1 MLDTKWDMD
10 EALRVRG
17 EEERAEGQKEMA
29 ALLTG
34 VFSWVKEEFG
44 IAKAAEIMENP
55 EECASYMDKFR
66 KSPDYSRFMG
76 V

>member
-1 MLDTKWDMD
+1 
-10 EALRVRG
+10 
-17 EEERAEGQKEMA
+17 MA

-34 VFSWVKEEFG
+34 VFSWVKEKFG

-55 EECASYMDKFR
+55 EERASYMDKFR

>member
-1 MLDTKWDMD
+1 MLDTKWDME

-34 VFSWVKEEFG
+34 VF
-44 IAKAAEIMENP
+44 A
-55 EECASYMDKFR
+55 
-66 KSPDYSRFMG
+66 
-76 V
+76 